1 MHKKTLQGFTL
12 VELIVTLAVAAIL
25 MGTAVPSFT
34 SLVNS
39 NRLATQAND
48 LLGAMMIAR
57 SEAIRLVKKALE
69 DAGMDLPEPTYRV
82 QLVQPAAHTAA
93 ATAQTQPVTSVDP
106 RAVARDQGDV
116 SPETELDDQIAEER
130 ARKASED
137 MLQAPGGKP
146 G

>member
-1 MHKKTLQGFTL
+1 MLDALNPEVFARRSALLARIAL
-12 VELIVTLAVAAIL
+12 VLACALAL
-25 MGTAVPSFT
+25 FA
-34 SLVNS
+34 LL
-39 NRLATQAND
+39 RLAA
-48 LLGAMMIAR
+48 LLAFGP
-57 SEAIRLVKKALE
+57 
-69 DAGMDLPEPTYRV
+69 DLPEPTYRV

>member
-1 MHKKTLQGFTL
+1 MSKR
-12 VELIVTLAVAAIL
+12 VLIV
-25 MGTAVPSFT
+25 
-34 SLVNS
+34 
-39 NRLATQAND
+39 ATDGFEQ
-48 LLGAMMIAR
+48 
-57 SEAIRLVKKALE
+57 SELEGPKKALE

-82 QLVQPAAHTAA
+82 QLMQPAAHADTAP
-93 ATAQTQPVTSVDP
+93 AQTPPITSVDP